1 MEHYKTLII
10 YVISNDEIRVALE
23 KLLIKNCFEPLSG
36 QSSYGLPLEE
46 YRVKVQPVKAILKQ
60 FCMEN
65 LEENDTAFFFE
76 SRMNEERTLSAI
88 IQSDLMK
95 DE

>member
-1 MEHYKTLII
+1 MERYKAFIMYT
-10 YVISNDEIRVALE
+10 ISNDHTRTALE
-23 KLLIKNCFEPLSG
+23 ELLMKNCFERLHD
-36 QSSYGLPLEE
+36 QSTYGLSLDE
-46 YRVKVQPVKAILKQ
+46 YRVKVQPVKAEIKQ
-60 FCMEN
+60 FCQASF
-65 LEENDTAFFFE
+65 EEGDTAFFFE